1 MTGVQTCALPICFP
15 VTIRSFEAIAIVNGH
30 EFPVGRGKSKRE
42 AEQDA
47 ARMAFEAINNLI

>member
-1 MTGVQTCALPICFP
+1 MPPEYRVAESGPDHDK
-15 VTIRSFEAIAIVNGH
+15 SFEAIAIVNGH